1 MTGPEYRAS
10 LARLRLTHAAAAAV
24 LRVSERQ
31 SQRYGSGASEVP
43 PGVAETLRWMEAQR
57 LTTHEMLEGFGVR
70 DRISVRS
77 WNYAAEP

>member
-1 MTGPEYRAS
+1 MTPDQYRAL
-10 LARLRLTHAAAAAV
+10 LARLRLTHGAAAAV
-24 LRVSERQ
+24 LQVSERQ
-31 SQRYGSGASEVP
+31 SQRYGSGAATVP

-57 LTTHEMLEGFGVR
+57 LTTQEMLEGFGVR